1 MNKRTMK
8 PSKNI
13 AFVVNDSK
21 KSELIE
27 WSYFN
32 KELLLPHE
40 IIATG
45 AAGNILEGTLNKKI
59 NKLLNGPLGGY
70 GQLAEMVTDGKIDA
84 VIFFG
89 TSGEAQARTNEL
101 DNLIETAL
109 LNNIIVAGNRT
120 TADFVLTSF
129 LMNKNYAVET
139 VEPTDQPKTELTATK
154 KFAAVTIE

>member
-1 MNKRTMK
+1 MK

-13 AFVVNDSK
+13 AFVVNDNK

-59 NKLLNGPLGGY
+59 NKLLSGPLGGY

-89 TSGEAQARTNEL
+89 TSGETQVRTNEL

-109 LNNIIVAGNRT
+109 LKNIIVAGNRT
-120 TADFVLTSF
+120 SADFVLTSF
-129 LMNKNYAVET
+129 LMNKDYSVET
-139 VEPTDQPKTELTATK
+139 AEPADQLKTEQTPK
-154 KFAAVTIE
+154 KFATVTIE

>member
-1 MNKRTMK
+1 MNKRIMK

-13 AFVVNDSK
+13 AFVVNESK

-59 NKLLNGPLGGY
+59 NKLLSGPLGGY

-120 TADFVLTSF
+120 SADFVLTSF
-129 LMNKNYAVET
+129 LMNKAYSVET
-139 VEPTDQPKTELTATK
+139 AEPADLPKTEQTTK
-154 KFAAVTIE
+154 KFATVTLQ